1 MYFITVF
8 YTSDQCYR
16 NLYYLLL
23 YQASTLLSW
32 FLHSKKKRVGLILYY
47 LKLLLALQRLYLVF
61 NIIKLI
67 TTLKDS
73 IPGRHPN
80 LLLDFMIIDREKE

>member
-32 FLHSKKKRVGLILYY
+32 FLHSKKRVGLILYY
-47 LKLLLALQRLYLVF
+47 LKLLLALQRLHLVF

-80 LLLDFMIIDREKE
+80 LLLDSMIIDRKKE